1 MGRCTVCSCTH
12 YVAPSIPQSIG
23 QKLSGGAF
31 LGCANRD
38 CGHHVN
44 LHQ

>member
-1 MGRCTVCSCTH
+1 MGKCTACSCPG
-12 YVAPSIPQSIG
+12 YKAPSIPESIK

-31 LGCANRD
+31 LGCTR

-44 LHQ
+44 WHE